1 MEKKKQTYTPEQAE
15 RRRFTRALAKAN
27 RSPEQIVKDEA
38 KRQIQIAKRKKN
50 NPGYR
55 SPCAE
60 DLGYFAV
67 YAIDNYIGTGESYC
81 GQTGNLYNRMLG
93 HKRDGRINL
102 DTHRVL
108 GCFRT
113 REQALAFEAI
123 QHEAGYHGCNNGK

>member
-1 MEKKKQTYTPEQAE
+1 MKKKKQTYTPEQKE
-15 RRRFTRALAKAN
+15 RRNFLLALAKAN
-27 RSPEQIVKDEA
+27 RTPEKVAEDEA
-38 KRQIQIAKRKKN
+38 NHKIAQAKWKKKN
-50 NPGYR
+50 LDYR
-55 SPCAE
+55 SPCTE

-81 GQTGNLYNRMLG
+81 GQTGNLYNRMKD

>member
-1 MEKKKQTYTPEQAE
+1 MEKKKQTYTPEQDE

-50 NPGYR
+50 HPGYR
-55 SPCAE
+55 SPCTE

-67 YAIDNYIGTGESYC
+67 YAIDNYNGTEASYC

-93 HKRDGRINL
+93 HKSYGRLN
-102 DTHRVL
+102 TESHRIL
-108 GCFRT
+108 QCFRT
-113 REQALAFEAI
+113 REQAMAFEAI
-123 QHEAGYHGCNNGK
+123 QHEAGYHGYNNGQ